1 MFKKNFY
8 FLLALIIFLN
18 NNVLAKSTFAYIDM
32 NNILINSKVGK
43 SLIDQLKKENDI
55 IKKRFLD
62 NELELNTEE
71 KKILLKKN
79 VLSNDEFNK
88 KISILKKK
96 ILTYNNSKQNAF
108 NEQNQKRIN
117 YQEKIISL
125 LNPILIDYMNEHTIS
140 LIFKKK
146 SMIVAPKEL
155 NITNEIIERLNK
167 KISKLEF

>member
-1 MFKKNFY
+1 
-8 FLLALIIFLN
+8 LIIFLN

-125 LNPILIDYMNEHTIS
+125 LNPILIDYMNAHSIS

>member
-125 LNPILIDYMNEHTIS
+125 LNPILIDYMNEHSIS

>member
-8 FLLALIIFLN
+8 FLLVLIIFLN

-62 NELELNTEE
+62 NQLKLNTEE
-71 KKILLKKN
+71 KNLLLKKN

-125 LNPILIDYMNEHTIS
+125 LNPILIDYMNEHSIS

-155 NITNEIIERLNK
+155 NITKEIIERLNK
-167 KISKLEF
+167 KISKLKF

>member
-8 FLLALIIFLN
+8 FLLVLIIFLN

-125 LNPILIDYMNEHTIS
+125 LNPILIDYMNEHSIS

-155 NITNEIIERLNK
+155 NITKEIIERLNK

>member
-8 FLLALIIFLN
+8 FLLVLIIFLN

-96 ILTYNNSKQNAF
+96 F
-108 NEQNQKRIN
+108 
-117 YQEKIISL
+117 
-125 LNPILIDYMNEHTIS
+125 
-140 LIFKKK
+140 
-146 SMIVAPKEL
+146 
-155 NITNEIIERLNK
+155 
-167 KISKLEF
+167 

>member
-8 FLLALIIFLN
+8 FLLVLIIFLN

-62 NELELNTEE
+62 NDLELNTEE

-125 LNPILIDYMNEHTIS
+125 LNPILIDYMNEHSIS

-155 NITNEIIERLNK
+155 NITKEIIERLNK
-167 KISKLEF
+167 KISKLKF

>member
-8 FLLALIIFLN
+8 FLLVLIIFLN

-125 LNPILIDYMNEHTIS
+125 LNPILIDYMNEHSIS

-155 NITNEIIERLNK
+155 NITKEIIKRLIK
-167 KISKLEF
+167 KITKLKL

>member
-8 FLLALIIFLN
+8 FLLVLIIFLN

-125 LNPILIDYMNEHTIS
+125 LNPILIDYMNEHSIS

-155 NITNEIIERLNK
+155 NITKEIIERLNK
-167 KISKLEF
+167 KISKLKF

>member
-8 FLLALIIFLN
+8 FLLVLIIFLN

-62 NELELNTEE
+62 NQLKLNTEE
-71 KKILLKKN
+71 KNLLLKKN

-96 ILTYNNSKQNAF
+96 ILTYNNSKNKAF
-108 NEQNQKRIN
+108 NEQNKKRIN

-125 LNPILIDYMNEHTIS
+125 LNPILIDYMNEHSIS

>member
-62 NELELNTEE
+62 NQLKLNTEE
-71 KKILLKKN
+71 KNLLLKKN

-96 ILTYNNSKQNAF
+96 ILTYNNSKNKAF
-108 NEQNQKRIN
+108 NEQNKKRIN

-125 LNPILIDYMNEHTIS
+125 LNPILIDYMNAHSIS